1 MDQSNSAKM
10 ATTKAPQLA
19 DIDTLAKRDSALS
32 PLERHLGLIKA
43 MVIIMAVLIFAALA
57 VIVVTVYSRLNGV
70 EATQNLQAHELMI
83 PSDSQVTSASLTEK
97 GHVLLLLE
105 DANGQ
110 QLWQVDPA
118 GKVRRKTRVVQSP

>member
-1 MDQSNSAKM
+1 MDQSNNAKM

-19 DIDTLAKRDSALS
+19 EIDTLAKRDSALS

-57 VIVVTVYSRLNGV
+57 VIVVTVYGRLNGV
-70 EATQNLQAHELMI
+70 EAIQNLQAHELMI